1 MPHSFGK
8 RARTR
13 DLFSRPFR
21 KHGPVHLSQYL
32 QSFKV
37 GEFVDV
43 KANGSIQAGMPYK
56 FYHGKTG
63 KIWNVTPRAVG
74 VVVNK
79 QVGNRIIAKKIHVR
93 VEHVQKSDCQ
103 LDLKKRVKES
113 QEVRKFNKENPTEKK
128 KLPKRSPK
136 QPDTGFTLRMKHKKL
151 VTVDPVPYEILA

>member
-13 DLFSRPFR
+13 DLFARPFR

-32 QSFKV
+32 QTFKV
-37 GEFVDV
+37 GEYVDV
-43 KANGSIQAGMPYK
+43 KANGSIQAGMPFK

-79 QVGNRIIAKKIHVR
+79 QVRNRIIPKKIHVR

-103 LDLKKRVKES
+103 MDVKARMQQVLDI
-113 QEVRKFNKENPTEKK
+113 RKWNKENPEKK
-128 KLPKRSPK
+128 KSYPKRLPA
-136 QPDTGFTLRMKHKKL
+136 QPDTGFTLTMKHKKL